1 MSRPEKVEPP
11 KLFDSSNVTTSSAVN
26 LLRKETRRM
35 VDLLAAMEHG
45 ERLESQ
51 LATLQASIDLAQGA
65 ADTRLAAT
73 EAAIA
78 AAQQRQA
85 DADGKFAETQAQ
97 RTAEMERLDSE
108 ISTKVKRLAVL
119 ERQQADAE
127 AAVQTLRT
135 RLGV

>member
-1 MSRPEKVEPP
+1 MSRPEKVEPQR
-11 KLFDSSNVTTSSAVN
+11 LFDSSNVTTSSAVGV
-26 LLRKETRRM
+26 LRKETRRM
-35 VDLLAAMEHG
+35 VDLLAAVEHG
-45 ERLESQ
+45 EQLEGQ
-51 LATLQASIDLAQGA
+51 LATLQTTLDLAQGN

-78 AAQQRQA
+78 TAEQRLA

-97 RTAEMERLDSE
+97 RTAELERLDSE